1 MDVNPQFPALTGD
14 SAELWVTLNAMGYDY
29 NLVQDEAAL
38 FKVLSNQNNICINY
52 GKVLFD
58 ADRESILDAFFMDDK
73 S

>member
-38 FKVLSNQNNICINY
+38 FKVLSNLNNICINY
-52 GKVLFD
+52 GKVQKIQIFV
-58 ADRESILDAFFMDDK
+58 
-73 S
+73 